1 MMIKKINVL
10 IKTRIPVFAF
20 LLANALMGAHLA
32 HAGSSAPDPKCEKA
46 GDADAQAICNAKST
60 GDTDFCKDAKAKDN
74 YNFCMGV
81 ASGNSYNCELV
92 KSFDRKRTCLEG
104 AKIKQRKAMLGQ

>member
-1 MMIKKINVL
+1 MVMKNWVL
-10 IKTRIPVFAF
+10 FLKFVAIAFA
-20 LLANALMGAHLA
+20 LVSTNALF
-32 HAGSSAPDPKCEKA
+32 AGSSAPDPKCEKA
-46 GDADAQAICNAKST
+46 GDVDAQAICNAKST

-92 KSFDRKRTCLEG
+92 KSFNRKRTCLEG
-104 AKIKQRKAMLGQ
+104 AKIKQRKALLGQ

>member
-10 IKTRIPVFAF
+10 IKTGIPVFAF

-104 AKIKQRKAMLGQ
+104 AKIKQRKALLGQ